1 MDALGGYGS
10 DSSSEEETPAKAVTQ
25 SSNSMVALLGEASSD
40 DSDNGGANNTGK
52 TPKPPAKRQ
61 KLEASKMMTNESPR
75 PMLPAPPITATSG
88 ASMIHWDIDYLAQL
102 SPINKDPHE
111 MRTSKLAQKLE
122 KLSRTV
128 GSKKTWADH
137 LKTQQE
143 FHNPR
148 FFQSVVDHFG
158 IQRPLGSQ
166 AKYANSVALQD
177 YEVDLFKSSS
187 NNSSNNTSE

>member
-25 SSNSMVALLGEASSD
+25 NNSMVALLGEASSD
-40 DSDNGGANNTGK
+40 DSDNGAANNTDK

-61 KLEASKMMTNESPR
+61 KLEASIVTDDSPK

-102 SPINKDPHE
+102 SPINNDPDE
-111 MRTSKLAQKLE
+111 MGTSKLAQKLE
-122 KLSRTV
+122 KLSATI

-137 LKTQQE
+137 LKTQHE

-166 AKYANSVALQD
+166 AKYANLVALQD

-187 NNSSNNTSE
+187 SNTNDTSE

>member
-10 DSSSEEETPAKAVTQ
+10 DSSSEEETPAKAETQ
-25 SSNSMVALLGEASSD
+25 GNSMVALLGEASSD
-40 DSDNGGANNTGK
+40 DSDNGAANNTDK

-61 KLEASKMMTNESPR
+61 KVEASITTNESPK
-75 PMLPAPPITATSG
+75 PILPAPPITATSG

-102 SPINKDPHE
+102 SPINNDPEE
-111 MRTSKLAQKLE
+111 MGTSKLAQKLE
-122 KLSRTV
+122 KLSATV

-137 LKTQQE
+137 LKTQHE

-187 NNSSNNTSE
+187 SNTNDTSE

>member
-25 SSNSMVALLGEASSD
+25 SNSMVALLGEASSD
-40 DSDNGGANNTGK
+40 DSDNGGANNADK

-61 KLEASKMMTNESPR
+61 KFEASKMTNESPR

-102 SPINKDPHE
+102 SPISKDPHE

-122 KLSRTV
+122 KLSATV

-187 NNSSNNTSE
+187 NNNNTSE

>member
-25 SSNSMVALLGEASSD
+25 SNSMVALLGEASSD
-40 DSDNGGANNTGK
+40 DSDNGGANNAAK

-61 KLEASKMMTNESPR
+61 KFEASKMTNESPR

-102 SPINKDPHE
+102 SPISKDPHE

-122 KLSRTV
+122 KLSATV

-187 NNSSNNTSE
+187 NNNNTSE